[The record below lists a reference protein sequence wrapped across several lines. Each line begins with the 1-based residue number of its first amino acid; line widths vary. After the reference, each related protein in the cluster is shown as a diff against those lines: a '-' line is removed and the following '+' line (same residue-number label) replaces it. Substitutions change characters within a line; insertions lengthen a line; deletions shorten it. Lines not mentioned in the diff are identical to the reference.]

1 MDSRFNEIF
10 DLPENNIFR
19 VVFYPDRIYHA
30 QYLAAARSR
39 RYRYNVMEVRS
50 QVDLTVMKGEVYR
63 DELFMATFLRIEYR
77 AHRLVEIAR
86 EQGRT
91 LDCELLAYVKLLPN
105 EAALTAETTLRLR
118 YAKNIDAYQVEV
130 WSTLE
135 GPNPTPH
142 DFVVLDLMGWQGVI
156 TRIPAFDAALADIK
170 DVKRIEIAC
179 RENDRDLPSG
189 YQIGNPQWDNNLLRS
204 YQVPNTPEP
213 SSDANTVLT
222 QNYLINFQRG
232 WFLNAADVPVV
243 RYRNPLMEDNDAD
256 NHQDNVIEM
265 RWILQ
270 RELGSNLVFF
280 HEVIIPPGKVE
291 GTHRHIGSEELYYI
305 VEGTGIAYMGE
316 HDDPALAAMPV
327 VERSIFGIGMKRVRE
342 LPVGPGNV
350 IYTKSGG
357 IHGIRNPGTK
367 PLRFVAFLYH
377 SA

>member
-1 MDSRFNEIF
+1 MDSRFNDIF

-30 QYLAAARSR
+30 QQLAAARSR

-50 QVDLTVMKGEVYR
+50 QADITVMKGEVYR
-63 DELFMATFLRIEYR
+63 DELFMANFLRIEYR
-77 AHRLVEIAR
+77 AHRLLELAR

-91 LDCELLAYVKLLPN
+91 LRSELLAYVKLLPSKP
-105 EAALTAETTLRLR
+105 ELSAETTLRLH
-118 YAKNIDAYQVEV
+118 YARSVDAYQAEV

-135 GPNPTPH
+135 GPDPTPH
-142 DFVVLDLMGWQGVI
+142 DFVVLDLMGWQGTI
-156 TRIPAFDAALADIK
+156 TRVPGFEALADIK
-170 DVKRIEIAC
+170 GIRQVEVAC
-179 RENDRDLPSG
+179 RENDRDQPSG
-189 YQIGNPQWDNNLLRS
+189 YLIGNPQWDNNNERS
-204 YQVPNTPEP
+204 FQVANTPEP
-213 SSDANTVLT
+213 SSSQNTVDT
-222 QNYLINFQRG
+222 RNYLIDFQRG
-232 WFLNAADVPVV
+232 WFLNTADVAPV
-243 RYRNPLMEDNDAD
+243 RYRNPLMEAEDPDR
-256 NHQDNVIEM
+256 HQDNVIEM

-280 HEVIIPPGKVE
+280 HEVTIPPGKSE

-305 VEGTGIAYMGE
+305 VEGSGIAYMGE
-316 HDDPALAAMPV
+316 DDDPALAAFPV

-342 LPVGPGNV
+342 LPVAPGHV

-357 IHGIRNPGTK
+357 IHGIRNPGSK

>member
-1 MDSRFNEIF
+1 MDSRFNDIF

-30 QYLAAARSR
+30 QQLAAARSR

-63 DELFMATFLRIEYR
+63 DELFMANFLRLEYR
-77 AHRLVEIAR
+77 AHRLVELAR

-91 LDCELLAYVKLLPN
+91 LRDELLAYVKLLPEN
-105 EAALTAETTLRLR
+105 RALTADTMLRLR
-118 YAKNIDAYQVEV
+118 YARNVDAYQVEV

-135 GPNPTPH
+135 GPDPTPH
-142 DFVVLDLMGWQGVI
+142 DFVVLDLMGWQGTI
-156 TRIPAFDAALADIK
+156 TRVPAFDGALADIK
-170 DVKRIEIAC
+170 AIRQVEVAC
-179 RENDRDLPSG
+179 RENDRDQPFG
-189 YQIGNPQWDNNLLRS
+189 YQIGNPQWDNNHLRS
-204 YQVPNTPEP
+204 FQVANTPEP
-213 SSDANTVLT
+213 SSSQNTVDT
-222 QNYLINFQRG
+222 RNYLIDFQRG
-232 WFLNAADVPVV
+232 WFLNTADVAPI
-243 RYRNPLMEDNDAD
+243 RYRNPLMEDSDPD
-256 NHQDNVIEM
+256 RHQDNVIEM

-280 HEVIIPPGKVE
+280 HEVNIPPGKTE

-316 HDDPALAAMPV
+316 DDDPALAAFPV

-342 LPVGPGNV
+342 LPVGPGHV

-357 IHGIRNPGTK
+357 IHGIRNPGSK